1 MNSVPEEA
9 VALELVCPAGNPA
22 ALEAAVVAG
31 DDVVYA
37 GFADETNAR
46 NFPGRGCGRKCMRRG
61 RGSLFEALG
70 SLRTRYNNCAKYSL
84 VCCNASSKPG
94 TRTFI
99 ALSGC
104 ASDSIPRAKVSNLV
118 AAKLP
123 ATPVVVIQAAVD
135 AA

>member
-37 GFADETNAR
+37 GCT
-46 NFPGRGCGRKCMRRG
+46 
-61 RGSLFEALG
+61 
-70 SLRTRYNNCAKYSL
+70 
-84 VCCNASSKPG
+84 
-94 TRTFI
+94 
-99 ALSGC
+99 
-104 ASDSIPRAKVSNLV
+104 SDSIPRAKVSNLV